1 MLSELP
7 DFEHVSVRQVEEAV
21 SALRTYGDGAK
32 VIAGGTDLL
41 ALMKDRVQGPK
52 LPIPKVL
59 IDIKPIE
66 DMQRI
71 DYERAQGLRIGA
83 AVKIREVLD
92 SKIIRKEFD
101 LLSQTARTIATT
113 QIRNIGTVGGNLC
126 QKSRCPYFRHPDFLC
141 HRKGGE
147 TCFAFSGE
155 HKQYHAVMKYG
166 KCASAHPSDL
176 APCLLALGAECVV
189 AQGGGR
195 EVVIPL
201 EKFFPEGNDQRDTVL
216 RPDELLVSLRVP
228 CPAEKSYQ
236 VFLKCR
242 TRHSADF
249 ALASVAVALR
259 VVKGVCMDARIVLGG
274 VAPFP
279 FRAVEA
285 EERILERA
293 LDERLIGE
301 ASEGSVEGVR
311 PLPQNAYKSDLTK
324 ALVNRALT
332 SILHQMR
339 M

>member
-201 EKFFPEGNDQRDTVL
+201 EKFFPEGNDQRDTIL

-259 VVKGVCMDARIVLGG
+259 VVKGVCMDARIVLGA
-274 VAPFP
+274 VAPTPLRAQEAEDFLKGRP
-279 FRAVEA
+279 IDIPTAEEAAKRAVEGFKPLSMNDYKIEIA
-285 EERILERA
+285 KTLIKRA
-293 LDERLIGE
+293 LVKGD
-301 ASEGSVEGVR
+301 
-311 PLPQNAYKSDLTK
+311 
-324 ALVNRALT
+324 
-332 SILHQMR
+332 
-339 M
+339 